1 MTQTSKLMLT
11 TISSIL
17 TQHRSFA
24 WRRQAD
30 RPYLAV
36 FGSQKKTA
44 RSQRG
49 GKTTLGEKVRSLP
62 KDKQLGT

>member
-1 MTQTSKLMLT
+1 MA
-11 TISSIL
+11 
-17 TQHRSFA
+17 FA